1 MKKPARLTER
11 PRRGAQQ
18 KASHRSKPAVSARAA
33 RRLPA
38 GSRGAQPAVATIRD
52 VAREAGVSV
61 ATVSRVL
68 NGSAP
73 VREDTDRQVRN
84 AAERLNYWPNGA
96 ARSLITN
103 RTHTIG
109 VLLPDLHGE
118 FFSEV
123 IRGIDLASRRS
134 GLHLL
139 VSSSHAATDELLAAL
154 RAMRGRIDGLM
165 VMAPEVA
172 APRLV
177 RECALG
183 APTVL
188 INPGRVVKGCDSV
201 SIANYEGAYAVVRHL
216 IALGHE
222 RIAVVGGPEGNT
234 DAHQRLAG
242 YRAAL
247 AESGI
252 EIPSGYELS
261 GDFNEGSGE
270 KAAQRFL
277 GLRRRPT
284 AIFVANDR
292 MAIGVLGALGAAG
305 VAVPDEIALAGFDDI
320 EVSQYLHPPLT
331 TVHVDAFRLGERAFE
346 RLMLRMDPDQDH
358 GDAHEILPTT
368 LVVRA
373 SCGAR
378 RPSAA
383 GARAH
388 RGEIAA
394 GGAHASPARTAGNT
408 GFPGRNGKLQK
419 GADR

>member
-1 MKKPARLTER
+1 MKKPLRRAER
-11 PRRGAQQ
+11 PG
-18 KASHRSKPAVSARAA
+18 KPAQATPHRGKPAGVAARAA
-33 RRLPA
+33 RRAPSTLRA
-38 GSRGAQPAVATIRD
+38 SHSGVATIRD

-73 VREDTDRQVRN
+73 VREDTDRQVRT
-84 AAERLNYWPNGA
+84 AAQRLNYWPNGA

-123 IRGIDLASRRS
+123 IRGIDLASRRY

-139 VSSSHAATDELLAAL
+139 VSSSHAATDELVAAL
-154 RAMRGRIDGLM
+154 RTMRGRIDGLM

-172 APRLV
+172 GPRLV

-188 INPGRVVKGCDSV
+188 LNPGRAVKGCDSI
-201 SIANYEGAYAVVRHL
+201 SIANFEGAHEIVRHL
-216 IALGHE
+216 IALGHR
-222 RIAVVGGPEGNT
+222 RIAVVRGPEGNT
-234 DAHQRLAG
+234 DADQRVAG

-247 AESGI
+247 AESGVSI
-252 EIPSGYELS
+252 PHEYELPGDFHEPSGYEAGRRIL
-261 GDFNEGSGE
+261 
-270 KAAQRFL
+270 A
-277 GLRRRPT
+277 LRRRPT
-284 AIFVANDR
+284 AIFVTNDR
-292 MAIGVLGALGAAG
+292 MAVGVLGALGDAG
-305 VAVPDEIALAGFDDI
+305 VSVPGDIALAGFDDI
-320 EVSQYLHPPLT
+320 EVSQYLNPPLT

-346 RLMLRMDPDQDH
+346 RLMQRIDPDQDH

-378 RPSAA
+378 SRSAA
-383 GARAH
+383 GARVH
-388 RGEIAA
+388 RSEIAA
-394 GGAHASPARTAGNT
+394 GGAQASPARTAKDT
-408 GFPGRNGKLQK
+408 GFPGRNGKAQK